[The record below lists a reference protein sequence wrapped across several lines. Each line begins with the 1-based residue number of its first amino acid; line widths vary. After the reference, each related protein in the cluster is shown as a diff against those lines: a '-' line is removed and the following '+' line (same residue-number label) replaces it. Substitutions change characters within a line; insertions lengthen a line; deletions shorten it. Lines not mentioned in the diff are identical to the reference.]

1 MALTVDKCLLFHFSL
16 YLTVPFAGCQLAGF
30 WCLLSFLILVSP
42 LGLIQ
47 DHCCSHLTAHTICLS
62 CSPHAATLPLFL
74 RFLCTHFFPHFLLN
88 IFFFFLCLPHSLLYS
103 FTVGC
108 MASLQSNTICSKHMG
123 PSPNK
128 PGLIDLKDRLHTL
141 CSFSSHADV
150 HSSCGYPDI
159 LLHLSFCLTLLS
171 FLRNSWTNL
180 HLHKNDVLLST
191 IKPCFS
197 SVSLMS
203 GL

>member
-1 MALTVDKCLLFHFSL
+1 MSSF
-16 YLTVPFAGCQLAGF
+16 
-30 WCLLSFLILVSP
+30 SFL
-42 LGLIQ
+42 LIPN
-47 DHCCSHLTAHTICLS
+47 CPICRLPTCRVLMFALFSHPCLS
-62 CSPHAATLPLFL
+62 SWPHSRPLLQPSNSSHHLPFLFPTCSYSSSISAFPLHPFFSPFL
-74 RFLCTHFFPHFLLN
+74 IKH
-88 IFFFFLCLPHSLLYS
+88 FFFFLCLPHSLLYS

-108 MASLQSNTICSKHMG
+108 MASLQSNTICSKHVG

-159 LLHLSFCLTLLS
+159 LLHLSFCHTLLS

-191 IKPCFS
+191 IKQCFS